1 MEKQE
6 MMKVSKEIE
15 LIRFKTK
22 LLSQEKD
29 KKSVVIRQ
37 LKQKFVTI
45 LEDNEER
52 SKCYC
57 YFFKY

>member
-1 MEKQE
+1 MI
-6 MMKVSKEIE
+6 KVSKEIE

-22 LLSQEKD
+22 ILSQEKD

-45 LEDNEER
+45 LEENEER
-52 SKCYC
+52 SKCYS
-57 YFFKY
+57 